1 MDINKE
7 LEKIFNND
15 DLNLLN
21 DKQNVSNHCTAN
33 ERLSRSFEDINEFI
47 DKHGKVLELNTGNVL
62 ERCLY
67 YRLKVF

>member
-33 ERLSRSFEDINEFI
+33 ERLIRSFEDINEFI